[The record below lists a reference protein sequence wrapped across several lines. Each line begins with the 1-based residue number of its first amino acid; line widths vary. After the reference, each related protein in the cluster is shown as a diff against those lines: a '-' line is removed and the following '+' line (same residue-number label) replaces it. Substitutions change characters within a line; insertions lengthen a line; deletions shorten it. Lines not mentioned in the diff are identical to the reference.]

1 VSGEGERINVSSP
14 PAKEGGA
21 RARRKLGG
29 ELEEVALLFF
39 RAGFNVV
46 PVGPDKRPVSKT
58 WSAERRLPAR
68 ELLEG
73 LERATG
79 VALVGGGEHP
89 LAGAAVLVLIDI
101 ERPSLL
107 ERSPALR
114 KLAERTICWRTGP
127 RCPRCESKRLEVLEP
142 GVRFKCGECGAE
154 FTAREAGR
162 GLGLAVLVEVQ
173 AAEKYGLAGTRRRWG
188 EVEFLVKNYQLIPP
202 SLHPSGLRYEWVR
215 PPQPGDVTLG
225 IATVVERDLAE
236 LARELGLVKE
246 AAGAAGER
254 GAGGEGGAEAGLRL
268 RELSDAEVLKLVE
281 LLRPAYKPGQ
291 RQFIWLYLSGWCAKA
306 RVSYLSVARVLKA
319 LYEESGDEDSLRSR
333 GSCIVYSYEKAG
345 IRVDKRALAQVLG
358 VEPYGPETLERE
370 EVRGRSG
377 LQEILERELGEEGA
391 VDAVREIE
399 EILGTASPF
408 RDSVL
413 ALLNYEKQL
422 YAVANLSKLVVVRAA
437 LTASGGSRRLRYRE
451 KVFIGAPTE
460 VVVYLNPLGGVTKY
474 QVRWEVATRRRPLVI
489 GPCTVEEV
497 LGRLKAEGLVV
508 CSRLASDV
516 LAALLDAYIRKGRA
530 EVREEIDKPGFYWV
544 DGRLVAVRVNLEGDL
559 EGHDAVRLPRPS
571 REELREALSL
581 LVELGERWYGHAQEV
596 FAEVVRWGVL
606 APFIF
611 AYKQRG
617 RWVPWPYAFGASN
630 AGKTTLFRVVLAM
643 WGLGEGVRW
652 EKSGAS
658 VNNVARMG
666 EVLSSGT
673 FPVLVNE
680 VAAVLKDPALAEMLK
695 AAVETTV
702 ARGKF
707 VAGVY
712 TEIPAL
718 APLMLTSNATR
729 APEDE
734 GLVRRVYL
742 YHFTH
747 SMVLPQERVREFE
760 ERVKPRLGRLR
771 ALGAFAAH
779 YVMERG
785 LPEKPEDLPRL
796 VLEEAFRAAGLEAPD
811 WLWKTPERV
820 TPEDIRGELVES
832 IRVCLAEAVNDAFA
846 RSVGRIVALREDG
859 GALEVGRGEASFE
872 DRLRAVL
879 TNRLLPWMML
889 RGDRVYITSGVLGEL
904 ERRGVRGI
912 SSLRDLAEV
921 LGWEYIPKRSM
932 KEGGKVRNLSV
943 VSVEYEALKK
953 FLLAEEAE
961 EQPYLSF

>member
-1 VSGEGERINVSSP
+1 VSDEYKRINVSVGS
-14 PAKEGGA
+14 AS
-21 RARRKLGG
+21 RKLRG

-46 PVGPDKRPVSKT
+46 PVGPDKRPVSRT

-73 LERATG
+73 LEKATG
-79 VALVGGGEHP
+79 IALVGGGEHP
-89 LAGAAVLVLIDI
+89 LAGAAVLVLIDVDK
-101 ERPSLL
+101 PSLL
-107 ERSPALR
+107 DRSPALR
-114 KLAERTICWRTGP
+114 KLAERTLCWRTGP
-127 RCPRCESKRLEVLEP
+127 RCPRCESKHLEALEP
-142 GVRFKCGECGAE
+142 GARFKCRECGAE
-154 FTAREAGR
+154 FTAGEAGR
-162 GLGLAVLVEVQ
+162 GLGIAVLVDAQ
-173 AAEKYGLAGTRRRWG
+173 AAEKYGLTGTRRRWG
-188 EVEFLVKNYQLIPP
+188 EVELLVSNYQLIPP

-225 IATVVERDLAE
+225 IAALVERDLAE
-236 LARELGLVKE
+236 LAGELGL
-246 AAGAAGER
+246 ARGAEGE
-254 GAGGEGGAEAGLRL
+254 AGGEGEAGAGLKL
-268 RELSDAEVLKLVE
+268 RELGNAEVLKLVE

-306 RVSYLSVARVLKA
+306 RVSYLSAARVLKA

-358 VEPYGPETLERE
+358 VEPYGPEALERE
-370 EVRGRSG
+370 EVRGKAG

-391 VDAVREIE
+391 VDAIREIE
-399 EILGTASPF
+399 EVLGAASPF

-437 LTASGGSRRLRYRE
+437 LTASGGRRLRYKER
-451 KVFIGAPTE
+451 VFIGAPTE

-497 LGRLKAEGLVV
+497 LARLRAEGLVV

-544 DGRLVAVRVNLEGDL
+544 DGRLVAVRVDLEGGSG
-559 EGHDAVRLPRPS
+559 GHDAVRLPRPS
-571 REELREALSL
+571 KEEIREALSL

-643 WGLGEGVRW
+643 WGLGEGARW

-673 FPVLVNE
+673 FPMLVNE
-680 VAAVLKDPALAEMLK
+680 VAAVLRDPALAEMVK

-707 VAGVY
+707 MVGVY

-718 APLMLTSNATR
+718 APLMLTSNAAR

-734 GLVRRVYL
+734 GLARRLYL
-742 YHFTH
+742 YPFTH

-760 ERVKPRLGRLR
+760 EKVKPRLGRLR

-796 VLEEAFRAAGLEAPD
+796 VLEEAFRAVGLEAPD
-811 WLWKTPERV
+811 WLWKVPERV
-820 TPEDIRGELVES
+820 TPEDIREELVER
-832 IRVCLAEAVNDAFA
+832 IRVCLAEAVNEAFA

-859 GALEVGRGEASFE
+859 GAVEVGRGEASFE
-872 DRLRAVL
+872 DRLHAVL
-879 TNRLLPWMML
+879 TNRLLPWVIL

-904 ERRGVRGI
+904 EKRGI
-912 SSLRDLAEV
+912 VGVSTLRDLAEV
-921 LGWEYIPKRSM
+921 LGWEYIPKRSIR
-932 KEGGKVRNLSV
+932 EGRRVRNLSV
-943 VSVEYEALKK
+943 VSIEYEALKK
-953 FLLAEEAE
+953 FLLVAE
-961 EQPYLSF
+961 EQPSQE